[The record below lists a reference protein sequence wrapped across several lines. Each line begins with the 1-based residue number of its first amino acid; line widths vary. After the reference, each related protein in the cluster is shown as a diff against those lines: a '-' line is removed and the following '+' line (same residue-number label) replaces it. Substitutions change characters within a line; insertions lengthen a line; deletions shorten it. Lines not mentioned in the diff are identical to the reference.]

1 MLDEKEL
8 NFDTDNIIPEQNT
21 DDSNIENITVGID
34 ISAEDQDVTSDT
46 ESNETDIDDSA
57 DDCEARQDDNAESD
71 ASKTKKVLVSLLEY
85 VEIFAFAVFAVLF
98 LFSFAFRICVV
109 DGDSMNNTLKNGEK
123 LLTRDLFYSPKCG
136 DIVVLHETGELNKP
150 IVKRVIAVEGETVH
164 IEYGHHEMK
173 ITVVGTDGVARVIDE
188 PYIKMVDEDRYSSPM
203 TVTVE
208 EGKVFVLGDNRNH
221 SSDSRT
227 SSIGLVDTRRILGR
241 AVFRISP
248 FSRFGTVK

>member
-150 IVKRVIAVEGETVH
+150 IVKRVIATEGQKIEIDHDNQTVKVDGKLLQEDYVY
-164 IEYGHHEMK
+164 IMENGYKLFYGKTE
-173 ITVVGTDGVARVIDE
+173 ITIPDG
-188 PYIKMVDEDRYSSPM
+188 Y
-203 TVTVE
+203 
-208 EGKVFVLGDNRNH
+208 VFVMGDNRLN
-221 SSDSRT
+221 SKDSRDPN
-227 SSIGLVDTRRILGR
+227 IGCISEQQIMGKVI
-241 AVFRISP
+241 FRVS
-248 FSRFGTVK
+248 GLALYKVE